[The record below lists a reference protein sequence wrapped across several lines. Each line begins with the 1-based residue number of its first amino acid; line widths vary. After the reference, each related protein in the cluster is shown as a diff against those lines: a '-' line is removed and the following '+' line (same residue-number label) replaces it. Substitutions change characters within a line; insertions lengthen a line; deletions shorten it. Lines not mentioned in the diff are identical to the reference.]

1 MVNKKANVFCFPGKW
16 DLLLLIKYFLSKTT
30 RSSSTFPLFSH
41 YFFLF
46 FCLVTHRPSHF
57 CLSFCFEISYTKAS
71 NRFLSI
77 FHKCQCGPICWAHF
91 HESTSS
97 GTGSVNDSRGS
108 WQNNYNPVGNA
119 PLSVVSLASSL
130 TNQIHCFSLL
140 FKIALSVPGN
150 SEHFLTDKSK
160 VALPQ
165 KLPPRGN
172 RWQQFSSF
180 KSIIQELKD
189 LVYLV
194 NQLFWREKIT
204 IICFKCFAGKKLIK
218 KMEPIQMVSV

>member
-1 MVNKKANVFCFPGKW
+1 MGRYA
-16 DLLLLIKYFLSKTT
+16 
-30 RSSSTFPLFSH
+30 
-41 YFFLF
+41 
-46 FCLVTHRPSHF
+46 
-57 CLSFCFEISYTKAS
+57 E
-71 NRFLSI
+71 
-77 FHKCQCGPICWAHF
+77 AHF

-180 KSIIQELKD
+180 KSVIQELKG

-194 NQLFWREKIT
+194 NQLFWREKT
-204 IICFKCFAGKKLIK
+204 AIICLKCFAGKKLIK
-218 KMEPIQMVSV
+218 KNGTDTNGECFKVGPYHQNKNSTKHRVPWQIHSSTWAITFAPKLLLG